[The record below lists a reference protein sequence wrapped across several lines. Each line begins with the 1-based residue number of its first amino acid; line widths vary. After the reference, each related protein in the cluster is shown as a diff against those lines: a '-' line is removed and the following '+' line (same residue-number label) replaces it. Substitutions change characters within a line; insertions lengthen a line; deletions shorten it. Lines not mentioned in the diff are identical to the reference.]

1 MHGRRAL
8 APTNASKSIAT
19 RSTGYLRRRR
29 RLLRI
34 LIGAGVTLPAREW
47 PQVALRTTFGRSAFA
62 RLWRPHGK
70 RRRTQTTAP
79 TAATT
84 TQQPPEIII
93 GTIPSES
100 YLSFDCSSTMAK
112 FDLSAA
118 AGLKAAATVTLQQR
132 LRSAARYRSAHSFLL
147 ARDNRKRA
155 PKVFDGRNR
164 STEVQANASPSSSG

>member
-29 RLLRI
+29 RPPLRI

-112 FDLSAA
+112 FGLSAA
-118 AGLKAAATVTLQQR
+118 GSKAAATVTLQQR

-147 ARDNRKRA
+147 AQASERDGARA
-155 PKVFDGRNR
+155 RQ
-164 STEVQANASPSSSG
+164 SQASAQSVRWSKSKH